1 VPRIPNRASP
11 LPPEERRAA
20 IIQAVI
26 PVMIE
31 HGASL
36 TSRQIAEAAG
46 VAEGTIFRVFGDKD
60 TLLREAADVYL
71 DPSPVRASLAEIDQS
86 LPLEDKVAR
95 ILRVLRQRF
104 HGVISIMS
112 AIGYT
117 GSEPPPV
124 RMPAPGQKWEYVSI
138 VARLVEPELE
148 RLNVP
153 AEHVAPF
160 IRLIAFALA
169 IPGFTVETAFD
180 DETLTRLIV
189 YGIAGEMTAG
199 HEDAVGKRAAHALAG
214 DDRPSEVRLEERLAE
229 AYACGDGFDEASA
242 TTCGSDERRDEPR
255 IDESV
260 ETHA

>member
-1 VPRIPNRASP
+1 MPRIPNRASP

-60 TLLREAADVYL
+60 TLLREAADAYL
-71 DPSPVRASLAEIDQS
+71 DPSPVRTSLAEIDPS

-95 ILRVLRQRF
+95 ILAVLRQRF

-117 GSEPPPV
+117 GGEPPA
-124 RMPAPGQKWEYVSI
+124 RTPAPGQKWEYASI

-169 IPGFTVETAFD
+169 IPGFTVETSLD

-189 YGIAGEMTAG
+189 YGIAGDMTAG
-199 HEDAVGKRAAHALAG
+199 HEDAVGKRAAHALAA
-214 DDRPSEVRLEERLAE
+214 DNRTSEARLGERQAE
-229 AYACGDGFDEASA
+229 GYACDGLDEAGA
-242 TTCGSDERRDEPR
+242 TGSGSDEHRDEPR

-260 ETHA
+260 KTHA